1 MRTLMDFINN
11 KMLILSGVV
20 VFYLACNSS
29 VYAQKE
35 KNAFETLNITL
46 NFVSNT
52 NRDTF
57 HEYWKSSGGIE
68 ALVESPFYYG
78 NIQSGI
84 HISQF
89 SGKKPDIP
97 GFSSMFIYLGW
108 GKDIIHP
115 FNLIWFNGFRVGMFY
130 MHFDEEKAN
139 ENMRRENELGFS
151 LNSRL
156 QHQIMKNW
164 FISLSGYYTVI
175 FTYKRIYHAHVAIGA
190 GYSFTTPKWLREFLE

>member
-1 MRTLMDFINN
+1 MQTLMDFIDN
-11 KMLILSGVV
+11 KILILSGIV
-20 VFYLACNSS
+20 VFYLACSPS

-35 KNAFETLNITL
+35 KRDFEKLNITL
-46 NFVSNT
+46 NYVSNT

-89 SGKKPDIP
+89 SSKQPDIP
-97 GFSSMFIYLGW
+97 DFSSMFIYLGW
-108 GKDIIHP
+108 GKDVIHP

-130 MHFDEEKAN
+130 MYFNEDEVN
-139 ENMRRENELGFS
+139 DNMKSENELGFS
-151 LNSRL
+151 LESRL

-164 FISLSGYYTVI
+164 FINLSGYYTAI
-175 FTYKRIYHAHVAIGA
+175 FTHKRIYHTYIAIGS